1 MGKRIDSW
9 IELFQSLRD
18 AFIAVMEAEV
28 QSLRLDF
35 ELTKRHIGQ
44 AIGFAAV
51 AVFICFWVIG
61 VLVLL
66 LVQVA
71 SIWLP
76 DWAASLVVLAFL
88 SLCGMGLV
96 AAARERLRRIEAPKT
111 MIRRHVQEHVVWWEE
126 EVLPGSEGA
135 ESRSDSIAESSRNGD
150 HESS

>member
-1 MGKRIDSW
+1 MSSNLTDRR
-9 IELFQSLRD
+9 Q
-18 AFIAVMEAEV
+18 
-28 QSLRLDF
+28 DF

-61 VLVLL
+61 VAVLL

-76 DWAASLVVLAFL
+76 GWAASLVVLAFL

-111 MIRRHVQEHVVWWEE
+111 MIRRHVQEHMVWWEE
-126 EVLPGSEGA
+126 EVLPGSDDA
-135 ESRSDSIAESSRNGD
+135 ESRSDSLAESSRNGD
-150 HESS
+150 QESS

>member
-35 ELTKRHIGQ
+35 ELTKRHIVQ
-44 AIGFAAV
+44 AIGFAALAFFV
-51 AVFICFWVIG
+51 GFWVIG

-88 SLCGMGLV
+88 SVCGVGLV
-96 AAARERLRRIEAPKT
+96 AAARGRLRRIEAPKA
-111 MIRRHVQEHVVWWEE
+111 MIRRHVQEHMDWWED
-126 EVLPGSEGA
+126 EVLPASDGA
-135 ESRSDSIAESSRNGD
+135 VSRPSSIAESSRSGD
-150 HESS
+150 QESS

>member
-18 AFIAVMEAEV
+18 AFVGVMEAEV

-44 AIGFAAV
+44 AIGFAAI

-61 VLVLL
+61 VAVLL

-96 AAARERLRRIEAPKT
+96 AAARERLHRIEAPKA
-111 MIRRHVQEHVVWWEE
+111 MIRRHVQEHTDWWEE
-126 EVLPGSEGA
+126 EVLPGSDGA
-135 ESRSDSIAESSRNGD
+135 ESRSNSLAESSRNGD
-150 HESS
+150 QENS